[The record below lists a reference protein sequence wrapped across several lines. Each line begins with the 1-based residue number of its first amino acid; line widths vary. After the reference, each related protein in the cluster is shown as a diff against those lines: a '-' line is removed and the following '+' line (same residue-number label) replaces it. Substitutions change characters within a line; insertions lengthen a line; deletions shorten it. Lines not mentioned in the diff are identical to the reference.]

1 MTKRYPSTSIALPT
15 SLAMVFTTSKSSL
28 EAAGKPALIM
38 STSSLASCRAMSS
51 FSLEVREAP
60 RIACRRREWC
70 RRCEH
75 SWGQRCDWGC
85 NWGGGEGKVWVWE
98 WSLMGRNRKW
108 ETERQSGS
116 EGERTIMR
124 DRDERV
130 RDKIYFLH
138 LELHCSNI
146 AKKFAII
153 GFTIP

>member
-1 MTKRYPSTSIALPT
+1 
-15 SLAMVFTTSKSSL
+15 
-28 EAAGKPALIM
+28 
-38 STSSLASCRAMSS
+38 
-51 FSLEVREAP
+51 
-60 RIACRRREWC
+60 
-70 RRCEH
+70 
-75 SWGQRCDWGC
+75 
-85 NWGGGEGKVWVWE
+85 
-98 WSLMGRNRKW
+98 MGRNMEW

-146 AKKFAII
+146 AKIFAII